1 MRSRP
6 QAGQAVGRAATRGF
20 TLIETL
26 ITVAILAVVLGG
38 VYQLFL
44 VGYRT
49 QAVVST
55 DSSFLDNARRAV
67 DAMAKDLHVA
77 GLDPTGAGVFGFR
90 DSGGFAPVATE
101 ARILFS
107 LDEDRD
113 GTLDAN
119 ALERVG
125 FLLNGTTLVRTMDGV
140 NPAAGLPPVA
150 RDVASLR
157 FEYFDASDNPI
168 PNPPGATY
176 TLTAAQRRNI
186 RRIRVT
192 VTYSGTAGSL
202 ARTYSVT
209 TDIRGRNL

>member
-38 VYQLFL
+38 MYQLFL

-55 DSSFLDNARRAV
+55 DSTLLDNARRAV
-67 DAMAKDLHVA
+67 DAMADDLRMA
-77 GLDPTGAGVFGFR
+77 GLDPTGAGAFGFR
-90 DSGGFAPVATE
+90 QSGGFVPVAAE
-101 ARILFS
+101 SRILFS

-113 GTLDAN
+113 GTLDGN

-125 FLLNGTTLVRTMDGV
+125 FLLNGTTLVRTTDGT

-150 RDVASLR
+150 RNVASLQ
-157 FEYFDASDNPI
+157 FEYFNASDNPI
-168 PNPPGATY
+168 PNPPGTTY
-176 TLTAAQRRNI
+176 TLTAAQRLNI

-192 VTYSGTAGSL
+192 VTLSGTGGGV
-202 ARTYSVT
+202 ARIYPVT